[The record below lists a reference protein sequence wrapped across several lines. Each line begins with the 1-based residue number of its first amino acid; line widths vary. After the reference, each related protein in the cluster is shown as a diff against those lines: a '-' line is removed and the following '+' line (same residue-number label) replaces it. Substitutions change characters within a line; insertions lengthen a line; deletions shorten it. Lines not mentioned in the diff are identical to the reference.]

1 MEVISTHELK
11 DVIRVEAGILIEIH
25 KYEYQKGWV
34 WIPDCKK
41 HLKKVSGVKNG
52 YVAKEDFVYKDMKFT
67 RGEYVLDHFRAIP
80 LTDKSLFRVE
90 LKCAGG
96 SIRRSFKQM
105 NELMNNIMEY
115 INTNY

>member
-25 KYEYQKGWV
+25 KFEYKQGWL
-34 WIPDCKK
+34 WTADYRK
-41 HLKKVSGVKNG
+41 HLKKLSGIKNG
-52 YVAKEDFVYKDMKFT
+52 YIVKENFTHREEEYKK
-67 RGEYVLDHFRAIP
+67 GEYILEHCKVVP
-80 LTDKSLFRVE
+80 LTDKDLFRVE

-96 SIRRSFKQM
+96 SIRKSFKQM
-105 NELMNNIMEY
+105 NELMEHITNY